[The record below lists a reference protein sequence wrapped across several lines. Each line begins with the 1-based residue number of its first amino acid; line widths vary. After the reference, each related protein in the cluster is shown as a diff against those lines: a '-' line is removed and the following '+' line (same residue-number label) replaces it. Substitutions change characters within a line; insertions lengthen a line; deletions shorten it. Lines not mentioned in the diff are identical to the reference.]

1 MLKITIAPNN
11 FLNGYILNTE
21 FSKIANISSNTYLF
35 WKNIVVGKFEN
46 SRVSFLLKESIPQKY
61 ISVVKKCTNLD
72 GLVLSS
78 TFCSF
83 TGLPSSH
90 LTKSNGSKIYDMLE
104 ISEISGIKFVNLKK
118 FYDDLNLNYNF
129 IIYIEKCKFFSPTP
143 FEKRIKISDTLC
155 LGYY

>member
-1 MLKITIAPNN
+1 MLKTTIAPNK

-21 FSKIANISSNTYLF
+21 FSKIAGISSNAYLF
-35 WKNIVVGKFEN
+35 WKNIVIGKFEN
-46 SRVSFLLKESIPQKY
+46 SRVAFLLKESIPKKY
-61 ISVVKKCTNLD
+61 INEINKCTNLN

-90 LTKSNGSKIYDMLE
+90 LTKSNGSKIYNMLE
-104 ISEISGIKFVNLKK
+104 ILEISGIKFVNLKK
-118 FYDDLNLNYNF
+118 FYDDLNLNYNL

-143 FEKRIKISDTLC
+143 LEKKIKISDNLC